1 MKKPIKLLLALTLG
15 ISLCACG
22 AKSKEVQE
30 APSSEAVEAPAQEA
44 AEDPAQET
52 SETTAEATAETAAEE
67 SASPVLN
74 IGVLTMLNMSEQDI
88 GDYYKAIGT
97 ATAALLRKG
106 EADRVLDEL
115 PPENPSETQFNI
127 TYYDS
132 LDAMLMALNA
142 GDIDMLSTYNSTADY
157 LVATNDQL
165 VKFVDVEFG
174 PDAPMDFKYAMVT
187 GILNNSFSFM
197 MMEGNESLRDEFDEA
212 ITAMED
218 EGLLDTLIQEQMLA
232 VVDGN
237 DPKPVEMPVIEGAD
251 TIKIA
256 VTGSLPP
263 MDYVAADGTPAG
275 YNTAVLAEISKR
287 INKNIELVVVDSIG
301 RAAALSSGT
310 VDAVFWTRSN
320 DLSNQAAN
328 ASEEEDAK
336 VKEEMDSK
344 LSPDEIEILE
354 KINEL
359 VDVKS
364 IGQND
369 MPDGTII
376 TKSYFK
382 DSIVPV
388 VTKTGMEKMKT
399 K

>member
-1 MKKPIKLLLALTLG
+1 
-15 ISLCACG
+15 
-22 AKSKEVQE
+22 
-30 APSSEAVEAPAQEA
+30 
-44 AEDPAQET
+44 
-52 SETTAEATAETAAEE
+52 
-67 SASPVLN
+67 
-74 IGVLTMLNMSEQDI
+74 
-88 GDYYKAIGT
+88 
-97 ATAALLRKG
+97 
-106 EADRVLDEL
+106 
-115 PPENPSETQFNI
+115 
-127 TYYDS
+127 
-132 LDAMLMALNA
+132 MALNA

-165 VKFVDVEFG
+165 VKLVNFDIDQDS
-174 PDAPMDFKYAMVT
+174 PKDFKFAMVT

-232 VVDGN
+232 V
-237 DPKPVEMPVIEGAD
+237 IEGAD

-256 VTGSLPP
+256 VTGSLSP

-275 YNTAVLAEISKR
+275 YNTAVLAEVSKR

-301 RAAALSSGT
+301 RAAALLSGT

-320 DLSNQAAN
+320 EMSNMAAN
-328 ASEEEDAK
+328 STEEERAK
-336 VKEEMDSK
+336 GSERVDSK
-344 LSPDEIEILE
+344 LSPDELE
-354 KINEL
+354 TIKKINEL
-359 VDVKS
+359 VDFKS
-364 IGQND
+364 IGQKD

-388 VTKTGMEKMKT
+388 VTKTGMEKMKSDN
-399 K
+399 KNI

>member
-1 MKKPIKLLLALTLG
+1 MKKTIALMLVLTLTLA
-15 ISLCACG
+15 LCACG
-22 AKSKEVQE
+22 AKSQEGNE
-30 APSSEAVEAPAQEA
+30 APSSEAVEA
-44 AEDPAQET
+44 PAQET

-67 SASPVLN
+67 STSPVLN

-88 GDYYKAIGT
+88 VDYYKAIGT
-97 ATAALLRKG
+97 ATAALLRRG

-165 VKFVDVEFG
+165 VKLVNFDIDQDSPE
-174 PDAPMDFKYAMVT
+174 DFKFAMVT

-218 EGLLDTLIQEQMLA
+218 EGLLHSLIQEQMLA

-237 DPKPVEMPVIEGAD
+237 DPKPAEMPVIEGAD
-251 TIKIA
+251 TIKVA

-275 YNTAVLAEISKR
+275 YNTAVLAEVSKR

-320 DLSNQAAN
+320 DMSNMAAN
-328 ASEEEDAK
+328 STEEERAK
-336 VKEEMDSK
+336 GSERVDSK
-344 LSPDEIEILE
+344 LSPDELE
-354 KINEL
+354 TIKKINEL
-359 VDVKS
+359 IDYAS

>member
-1 MKKPIKLLLALTLG
+1 MKKLISLMLALTLTLA
-15 ISLCACG
+15 LCACG
-22 AKSKEVQE
+22 AKSQEGNE
-30 APSSEAVEAPAQEA
+30 APSSEAVEA
-44 AEDPAQET
+44 PAQET

-88 GDYYKAIGT
+88 VDYYKAIGT
-97 ATAALLRKG
+97 ATAALVRRG
-106 EADRVLDEL
+106 EADRVLDVL

-165 VKFVDVEFG
+165 VKFVDIDLDEDS
-174 PDAPMDFKYAMVT
+174 PKDFKFMMVT

-197 MMEGNESLRDEFDEA
+197 MMEGNEALRDEFDEA

-218 EGLLDTLIQEQMLA
+218 EGLSHTLIQEQMLA
-232 VVDGN
+232 VVEGS

-251 TIKIA
+251 TIKVA

-320 DLSNQAAN
+320 DISNMAAN
-328 ASEEEDAK
+328 DSEEEKSK
-336 VKEEMDSK
+336 VKEEVDSS
-344 LSPDEIEILE
+344 LAPDEIETIA

-359 VDVKS
+359 VDYAS